1 MAAQIRAWQFVHPDI
16 DGERPGLRLT
26 PQGKIAMVEDAEAIG
41 QSIRMLLS
49 TMPGERVMLPEY
61 GCDLYRLA
69 FEPNDQ
75 ATAGLAI
82 HYVRQAL
89 ERWEPRAEILDLDAG
104 PDPDYPERLLIEL
117 RYRLRTSQQEGQVTY
132 SFSLAG

>member
-1 MAAQIRAWQFVHPDI
+1 MAARIRAWQWVQPAN
-16 DGERPGLRLT
+16 EREQPGLRLT
-26 PQGKIAMVEDAEAIG
+26 SQGKIAMVEDAEAVG

-75 ATAGLAI
+75 TTAGLAI

-89 ERWEPRAEILDLDAG
+89 ERWEPRAEILHLDAG
-104 PDPDYPERLLIEL
+104 PDPEFPERLQIEL
-117 RYRLRTSQQEGQVTY
+117 RYRLRTSMQEGQVIY
-132 SFSLAG
+132 SFNLAG

>member
-1 MAAQIRAWQFVHPDI
+1 MAARIRAWEFVNPDSNSGQI
-16 DGERPGLRLT
+16 GLRLT
-26 PQGKIAMVEDAEAIG
+26 PQGRIAMVEGVEAVG

-49 TMPGERVMLPEY
+49 TMPGERVMRPEY

-75 ATAGLAI
+75 TTAGLAI

-89 ERWEPRAEILDLDAG
+89 ERWEPRAEILNLDAG
-104 PDPDYPERLLIEL
+104 PDPECPERLQIEL
-117 RYRLRTSQQEGQVTY
+117 RYRLRISQQEGQVTY
-132 SFSLAG
+132 SFSLA

>member
-1 MAAQIRAWQFVHPDI
+1 MAARIRAWQWVQPAD
-16 DGERPGLRLT
+16 ERDPPGLRVT
-26 PQGKIAMVEDAEAIG
+26 AQGKIAMVEDADAVG

-82 HYVRQAL
+82 HYVRQAV
-89 ERWEPRAEILDLDAG
+89 ERWEPRAEILHLDASS
-104 PDPDYPERLLIEL
+104 DPDFPERLQIDLH
-117 RYRLRTSQQEGQVTY
+117 YRLRISLQEGQVTY